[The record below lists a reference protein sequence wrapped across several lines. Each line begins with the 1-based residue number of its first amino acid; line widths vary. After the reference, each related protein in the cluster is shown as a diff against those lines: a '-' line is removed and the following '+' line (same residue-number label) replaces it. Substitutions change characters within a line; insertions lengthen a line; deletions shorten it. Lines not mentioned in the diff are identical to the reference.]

1 MDPIVGHTIA
11 CRGHPLLVG
20 VVRDLQ
26 QVLWVQRVED
36 VEEVTARWA
45 FVLSEV
51 VRKVLSESRVLREGR
66 PELFDAQLI
75 VSGHVDGGDGLL
87 EEQLLLLGED
97 RLEKIF
103 IYLRLWRQVVLQAKW
118 LYKIRDPTMT

>member
-1 MDPIVGHTIA
+1 MDPIVGHAVTG
-11 CRGHPLLVG
+11 RGHPLFVG
-20 VVRDLQ
+20 VVRDLR

-75 VSGHVDGGDGLL
+75 ISGHMDGGDGLL
-87 EEQLLLLGED
+87 EEQLLLVGED
-97 RLEKIF
+97 RLQEIF
-103 IYLRLWRQVVLQAKW
+103 VDLGLRRHVVLQATEN
-118 LYKIRDPTMT
+118 IGD

>member
-1 MDPIVGHTIA
+1 MDPIVGHAIA
-11 CRGHPLLVG
+11 GRGHPLLVG
-20 VVRDLQ
+20 VVRDLR

-75 VSGHVDGGDGLL
+75 VSGHMDGGDGLL

-97 RLEKIF
+97 RLQEVF
-103 IYLRLWRQVVLQAKW
+103 VDLGLRRHVVLQATENIGS
-118 LYKIRDPTMT
+118 IRK